1 MNLTNKDVIYEI
13 LYLNANLFIL

>member
-1 MNLTNKDVIYEI
+1 MNLTNKDVIYDI